1 MIIKVKLKI
10 DKTMKK
16 TYISPKTDIVSV
28 ELQKM
33 IAASSDPITLTEE
46 GGTGQLIDSA
56 PSGTTE
62 VLSRGSSLWDDD
74 EE

>member
-33 IAASSDPITLTEE
+33 IAASQIALKEE
-46 GGTGQLIDSA
+46 VGTGQLIDSA

>member
-33 IAASSDPITLTEE
+33 IAASQIALTEE